1 MARVEGYPMRRFL
14 ILFIVVPMA
23 IIIVALSV
31 ANRGPVTLSFDPLS
45 DPPLWSLTMPLFL
58 LLFVIFGLGALS
70 GGIAAWLRQSKW
82 RRTARAERAKALQ
95 LRQELERLRQ
105 NTTSQPILP
114 AVPAGHGAR
123 DAA

>member
-1 MARVEGYPMRRFL
+1 MRRLL

-31 ANRGPVTLSFDPLS
+31 ANRGPVTLSFDPLR
-45 DPPLWSLTMPLFL
+45 DAPLWSLTMPLFL
-58 LLFVIFGLGALS
+58 LLFAIFGLGALA

-105 NTTSQPILP
+105 KTAIQPSLP
-114 AVPAGHGAR
+114 VVPPEQGMR